1 MCTPGGEGKSP
12 GAPHLGLPTWPRPC
26 GGAAG
31 GSWGVRAPA
40 TLLSPSRTRP
50 LPGGGG
56 GGGRRWSLNTPPPAL
71 PPLSDRMLP
80 GPQPSDPSLLWEEEP
95 WLSADWAWQKSKS
108 YGLTDRCFPGGR
120 EEATFTRQGPPG
132 RAVTHPLSQAALR
145 PTLGVLTALVR
156 ESPVTHQARSR
167 PRGEPEA
174 GWRGCP
180 KQAQVRAGWRLGAA
194 SPGRAWG
201 LQEGGRKPKPPK
213 LGCPES
219 KARGTHTRDLLHV
232 ALLQE
237 GL

>member
-31 GSWGVRAPA
+31 GSWGVQAPA

-80 GPQPSDPSLLWEEEP
+80 GPQPSDPGLLWEEEP

-132 RAVTHPLSQAALR
+132 RAVTHPLSQAAL
-145 PTLGVLTALVR
+145 TEAHTWGAHGYGEGVPGNTSSKVPA
-156 ESPVTHQARSR
+156 PGGARSWLAR
-167 PRGEPEA
+167 VPQA
-174 GWRGCP
+174 GPSESRLAPGGSFSWEG
-180 KQAQVRAGWRLGAA
+180 LGA
-194 SPGRAWG
+194 PGRGKEA
-201 LQEGGRKPKPPK
+201 
-213 LGCPES
+213 
-219 KARGTHTRDLLHV
+219 
-232 ALLQE
+232 
-237 GL
+237 